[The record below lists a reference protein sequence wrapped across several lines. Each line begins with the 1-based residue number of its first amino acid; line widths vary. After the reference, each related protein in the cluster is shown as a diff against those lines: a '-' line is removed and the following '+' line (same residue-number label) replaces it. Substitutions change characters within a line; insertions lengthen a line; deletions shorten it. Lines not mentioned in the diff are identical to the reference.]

1 MAEKLKPGRPKKNP
15 TNKRSRAVL
24 IRMKPCEYKKIQEI
38 SSRLQDNDTVNS
50 LNDYIIKAA
59 MGVI

>member
-1 MAEKLKPGRPKKNP
+1 MAEKLKPGRPKKHP

-24 IRMKPCEYKKIQEI
+24 IIMKPCEYKKIQEI